1 MEHEGKNFL
10 SKPQLVVF
18 VLTSIHEQILVSGMP
33 VDVNVKRYFSG
44 VQCLH
49 DHCFGRINLWMVL
62 VRRSGPLPVE
72 ICS

>member
-1 MEHEGKNFL
+1 VEHEGKHFL

-18 VLTSIHEQILVSGMP
+18 VLTSIHEQVLVSGMP
-33 VDVNVKRYFSG
+33 MDVDVKRYFPR
-44 VQCLH
+44 VQRLH
-49 DHCFGRINLWMVL
+49 DHSFGRINLWMVL